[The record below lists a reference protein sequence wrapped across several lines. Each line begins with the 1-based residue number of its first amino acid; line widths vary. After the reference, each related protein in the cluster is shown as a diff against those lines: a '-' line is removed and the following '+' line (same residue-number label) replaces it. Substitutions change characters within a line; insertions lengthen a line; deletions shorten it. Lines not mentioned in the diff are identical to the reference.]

1 MMYRRVWFSTFLG
14 QLVIKKIGTDNLH
27 HGAIYFCQ
35 CLISIFELN
44 NDGRLSCLA
53 SSYRTR
59 NRSDASKQDAADKRA
74 SQGPSEFFYR
84 FLVGYF
90 ARGNTGKKKFLCS
103 KHF

>member
-1 MMYRRVWFSTFLG
+1 MMYKRVWFSTLLG
-14 QLVIKKIGTDNLH
+14 QLVIKKVCADNLH
-27 HGAIYFCQ
+27 HGAIHLCQ

-44 NDGRLSCLA
+44 NDGRLSRLA

-59 NRSDASKQDAADKRA
+59 NRSDASKQDAADKCA
-74 SQGPSEFFYR
+74 SQSSAELFDRFFI
-84 FLVGYF
+84 GYF